1 MTAFVLGNGQ
11 SRSPVDLHQ
20 LSKLGTIYGCNALY
34 RTFAPAVL
42 VATDQPM
49 AREIQQSGYSQTNVF
64 YTRRPLPGLGAH
76 TVPREY
82 FGFSSGPIA
91 AALAAQA
98 RHDVIYLVGFDLGP
112 DTHGRFNNIYA
123 GTQHYKAVGA
133 HPTFTGNWI
142 KQLKRV
148 MQDHAGQRFVRIM
161 GSTSHTVPD
170 FATHANF
177 QIMAIEQ
184 LLEQINISKDAK

>member
-1 MTAFVLGNGQ
+1 
-11 SRSPVDLHQ
+11 
-20 LSKLGTIYGCNALY
+20 
-34 RTFAPAVL
+34 
-42 VATDQPM
+42 
-49 AREIQQSGYSQTNVF
+49 
-64 YTRRPLPGLGAH
+64 
-76 TVPREY
+76 
-82 FGFSSGPIA
+82 
-91 AALAAQA
+91 LAAQA

-112 DTHGRFNNIYA
+112 DRHGRFNNIYA

-161 GSTSHTVPD
+161 GPTSHTVPD

-184 LLEQINISKDAK
+184 FLEQINISKDAK